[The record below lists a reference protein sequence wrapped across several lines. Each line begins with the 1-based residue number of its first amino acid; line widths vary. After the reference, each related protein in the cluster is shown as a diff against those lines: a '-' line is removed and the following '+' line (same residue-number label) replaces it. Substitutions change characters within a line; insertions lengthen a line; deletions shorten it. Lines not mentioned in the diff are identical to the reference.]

1 MVHYSADSASVPP
14 RERGAELLSA
24 LGEAVRARRTALG
37 ITLRELA
44 TRAGVSVRFLAQLE
58 AGEGNVSIVRLQ
70 EIARALG
77 ASLGELVAE
86 SEKPSG
92 PARARKKSDVPRV
105 VALLGLR
112 GAGKSSL
119 GARAAAA
126 LGVPFVELD
135 ALVAREAGMS
145 LATIFEMH
153 GEAYYRRVEHEAL
166 RKFLERSRGAVL
178 ATGGSL
184 VTAPA
189 TYELLRRGA
198 TTVWLKARP
207 RDHWDRVV
215 AQGDVRPMQDRPA
228 AMTELKELLD
238 KRGPLYEQADY
249 VINTSAMPID
259 QAVSRLVEIGH
270 HPGNAKR
277 K

>member
-1 MVHYSADSASVPP
+1 MVHYSADSASAPP
-14 RERGAELLSA
+14 RERGAELLGA
-24 LGEAVRARRTALG
+24 LGEAVRARRAALG

-70 EIARALG
+70 EIAQALG
-77 ASLGELVAE
+77 ASLAELVVE
-86 SEKPSG
+86 CEKSG
-92 PARARKKSDVPRV
+92 AGARARKKSEVSRV
-105 VALLGLR
+105 IALLGLR

-178 ATGGSL
+178 ATGGSI
-184 VTAPA
+184 VTAPE

-198 TTVWLKARP
+198 TTVWLKAKP

-249 VINTSAMPID
+249 VINTSAMPMD